1 MSAKVALFDTGAIN
15 DDYVSAE
22 FVKKN
27 YDMIKKYVVRE
38 RSVVKLADDSTHVEL
53 PGYIRAQVVFTD
65 HLGRDHVGGCKLR
78 ILAAAPRI

>member
-1 MSAKVALFDTGAIN
+1 
-15 DDYVSAE
+15 
-22 FVKKN
+22 
-27 YDMIKKYVVRE
+27 MIKKYVVRE

-78 ILAAAPRI
+78 ILGGGAKDLIIGLGSIRKFYLEFLWRN